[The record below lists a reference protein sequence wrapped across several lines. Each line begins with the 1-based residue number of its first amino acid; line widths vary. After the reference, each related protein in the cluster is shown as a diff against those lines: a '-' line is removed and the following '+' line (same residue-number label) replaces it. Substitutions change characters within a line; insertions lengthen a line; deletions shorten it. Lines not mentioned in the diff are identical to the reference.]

1 MFILDKYFSQIPD
14 YTSQKLGLSNFNEI
28 LHWIKFIDWLY

>member
-1 MFILDKYFSQIPD
+1 MFILDKYFSLISD
-14 YTSQKLGLSNFNEI
+14 YTSQKLGLSKFNKI